1 MRQFLERAGA
11 TKLVRGA
18 GACVGAWQHCCD
30 ATSPYN
36 TWRGKTWDGFRFAS
50 RSASSGTRQASGA
63 DGAAAPL
70 MHTDTVQWR
79 RCAGRERQG
88 NCERSSLIIMRRLLP
103 FKRSGLHHCQ
113 DGVSGPS
120 HSRCPSPEI
129 QSETPDGRMETERP
143 GSFVQRPC
151 SA

>member
-36 TWRGKTWDGFRFAS
+36 TWRGKTWDGYGFRFAS

-70 MHTDTVQWR
+70 MHTVQWR
-79 RCAGRERQG
+79 RCAGRERDRAIANG
-88 NCERSSLIIMRRLLP
+88 
-103 FKRSGLHHCQ
+103 
-113 DGVSGPS
+113 
-120 HSRCPSPEI
+120 
-129 QSETPDGRMETERP
+129 
-143 GSFVQRPC
+143 
-151 SA
+151 AA